1 MKQKELQHIFYKRSI
16 KKQINDQTLK
26 IKQIMKTKIR
36 FFQWIMLMLLSA
48 NAIGLMAQGPYPNVG
63 PQTVCIG
70 TTEPYGV
77 INTTGSIY
85 TWSIIPVTGGD
96 GIIASGQ
103 GTNLIT
109 VNWTVAG
116 TCTLQVIEQNAFGC
130 LGDPVQILITV
141 NPLNTIALM
150 SGEGTDNQT
159 ICINTP
165 LTDITY
171 ATTGAT
177 GATFTGLP
185 AGVTGSWAADVVTIS
200 GIPTVSG
207 IFNYTVT
214 LTGGCGNITATGTI
228 TVITNN
234 TIVLTSAVGTDSQTL
249 CINTPLTDITY
260 ATTGATG
267 ATFAGLP
274 AGVTGTWAADV
285 VTISGTPTVS
295 GTFTY
300 TVTLTGGCANIT
312 ATGTITVTLANTII
326 LTSAIGTDNQT
337 LCINTPITD
346 ITYATTG
353 ATGATFTGLPAGVT
367 GSWAADVITITGT
380 PTASGIFSYTVT
392 LTGGCGNVTATGTI
406 TVNPIPVTSPIYH
419 N

>member
-1 MKQKELQHIFYKRSI
+1 
-16 KKQINDQTLK
+16 
-26 IKQIMKTKIR
+26 MKTKIR

-185 AGVTGSWAADVVTIS
+185 AGVTGSWAADV
-200 GIPTVSG
+200 
-207 IFNYTVT
+207 
-214 LTGGCGNITATGTI
+214 
-228 TVITNN
+228 
-234 TIVLTSAVGTDSQTL
+234 
-249 CINTPLTDITY
+249 
-260 ATTGATG
+260 
-267 ATFAGLP
+267 
-274 AGVTGTWAADV
+274 
-285 VTISGTPTVS
+285 
-295 GTFTY
+295 
-300 TVTLTGGCANIT
+300 
-312 ATGTITVTLANTII
+312 
-326 LTSAIGTDNQT
+326 
-337 LCINTPITD
+337 
-346 ITYATTG
+346 
-353 ATGATFTGLPAGVT
+353 
-367 GSWAADVITITGT
+367 ITITGT

>member
-1 MKQKELQHIFYKRSI
+1 MKK
-16 KKQINDQTLK
+16 
-26 IKQIMKTKIR
+26 IMKTKIQLLR
-36 FFQWIMLMLLSA
+36 WIMLLLLSA

-77 INTTGSIY
+77 INTTGSSY
-85 TWSIIPVTGGD
+85 AWSIIPVAGGD

-109 VNWTVAG
+109 VDWTTAG
-116 TCTLQVIEQNAFGC
+116 TCTLQVIETSSSGC
-130 LGDPVQILITV
+130 IGDPVQILITV
-141 NPLNTIALM
+141 NPLNTIALT
-150 SGEGTDNQT
+150 SAVGTDNQT

-185 AGVTGSWAADVVTIS
+185 AGVTGNWAANVVTIT
-200 GIPTVSG
+200 GTPTVSG

-214 LTGGCGNITATGTI
+214 LTGGCGNVTATGTI
-228 TVITNN
+228 TVTLDN
-234 TIVLTSAVGTDSQTL
+234 TIVLTSGEGTDNQTL

-267 ATFAGLP
+267 ATFTGLP
-274 AGVTGTWAADV
+274 AGVTGSWAANV
-285 VTISGTPTVS
+285 VTISGTPTVA
-295 GTFTY
+295 GTFSY
-300 TVTLTGGCANIT
+300 TATLTGGCGNIT
-312 ATGTITVTLANTII
+312 ATGTITVITNNTIA
-326 LTSAIGTDNQT
+326 LTSAPGTDNQT
-337 LCINTPITD
+337 VCINTPITD

-367 GSWAADVITITGT
+367 GSWAADVVTISGT
-380 PTASGIFSYTVT
+380 PTISGTFNYTIT

>member
-1 MKQKELQHIFYKRSI
+1 MKK
-16 KKQINDQTLK
+16 
-26 IKQIMKTKIR
+26 IMKTKIQLL
-36 FFQWIMLMLLSA
+36 QWLILLLLSA

-63 PQTVCIG
+63 NQTVCIG

-77 INTTGSIY
+77 INTTGSTY
-85 TWSIIPVTGGD
+85 NWSIIPVAGGN

-116 TCTLQVIEQNAFGC
+116 TCNLQVIETNSSGC
-130 LGDPVQILITV
+130 AGDPVQILITV
-141 NPLNTIALM
+141 NPLNTIAL
-150 SGEGTDNQT
+150 SSAVGTDNQT
-159 ICINTP
+159 VCINTAI
-165 LTDITY
+165 TDITY

-177 GATFTGLP
+177 GATFAGLP
-185 AGVTGSWAADVVTIS
+185 AGVTGNWASNVVTIS
-200 GIPTVSG
+200 GTPTVSG
-207 IFNYTVT
+207 TFNYTVT
-214 LTGGCGNITATGTI
+214 LTGGCGNITASGTI
-228 TVITNN
+228 TVTPNN
-234 TIVLTSAVGTDSQTL
+234 TIALTSAAGTDNQTL

-274 AGVTGTWAADV
+274 AGVTGSWTGNV

-295 GTFTY
+295 GTFNY
-300 TVTLTGGCANIT
+300 TVTLTGGCGNIT
-312 ATGTITVTLANTII
+312 ATGTIIVTQANTIA
-326 LTSAIGTDNQT
+326 LTSAAGTDNQT
-337 LCINTPITD
+337 VCINTPITN

-353 ATGATFTGLPAGVT
+353 ATGATFAGLPAGVS
-367 GSWAADVITITGT
+367 GSWAGNVVTISGT
-380 PTASGIFSYTVT
+380 PTVSGTFNYTVT

-406 TVNPIPVTSPIYH
+406 NVNPIPVTSPIYH